1 MPFKM
6 FRVNSAAELDSA
18 PVALTAHYPLEKRDY
33 KPYAQCNLC
42 WNDDALL
49 LRMWAF
55 EVSPPPGS
63 ELKALLYLWEE
74 RPDTALAVTMEPEE
88 KCAFSLYRDGEFQIV
103 SPPEGFHLHPHSG
116 EDLQG
121 IYWGG
126 LVTLPK
132 SWLAQWGKVR
142 LKAGAVI
149 PGNFYKL
156 CPGPEMAHQGSAFPV
171 DFLEN
176 PFDRESMEEFL
187 VVSY

>member
-42 WNDDALL
+42 WNEDALL

-55 EVSPPPGS
+55 ELSPPPS
-63 ELKALLYLWEE
+63 SQLMALLYLWEE
-74 RPDTALAVTMEPEE
+74 QPHTALAVTMEPEE
-88 KCAFSLYRDGEFQIV
+88 ICTFSLYKQGVFQPIE
-103 SPPEGFHLHPHSG
+103 PPQNFRLHPHSG

-121 IYWGG
+121 VYWGG
-126 LVTLPK
+126 LATLPK
-132 SWLAQWGKVR
+132 RWLEQWGEVP
-142 LKAGAVI
+142 LKAGAKMW
-149 PGNFYKL
+149 GNFFKL
-156 CPGPEMAHQGSAFPV
+156 CPGPEMAHQGSAFPA
-171 DFLEN
+171 DFLGD
-176 PFDRESMEEFL
+176 PFDRKSMEQFL